1 MADHGSPFESDLLP
15 AERLRVVRANVDILP
30 GMFRH
35 KDGSHGIRAGA
46 LQALLAQGVSMIMNG
61 LGDYVPQVGRL
72 SDAIERR
79 LGHRAWVN
87 AYLTSVAAAR

>member
-1 MADHGSPFESDLLP
+1 
-15 AERLRVVRANVDILP
+15 
-30 GMFRH
+30 MFRH

-61 LGDYVPQVGRL
+61 LGDHAPKSGG

-79 LGHRAWVN
+79 LGHAPG
-87 AYLTSVAAAR
+87 LTPI